1 MEGKFEIIEGSV
13 EQVKVIINEKLATSF
28 VKIIS
33 SCVEKKILYVTLYIK
48 ERKQKEGTPV
58 KKEK

>member
-13 EQVKVIINEKLATSF
+13 EQIQATISEKLKTSF

-33 SCVEKKILYVTLYIK
+33 SCVEKKILYLILYIK
-48 ERKQKEGTPV
+48 ERKQKESAPV